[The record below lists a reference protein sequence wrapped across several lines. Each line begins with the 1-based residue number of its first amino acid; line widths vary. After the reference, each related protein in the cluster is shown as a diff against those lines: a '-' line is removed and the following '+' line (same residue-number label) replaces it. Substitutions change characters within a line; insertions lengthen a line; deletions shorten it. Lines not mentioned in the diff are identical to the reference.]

1 MGPEDPYTSGIWKV
15 LSFLCLSKISY
26 EELEPSASLHNV
38 VFKIIESQNT
48 LSHILG
54 TSQDESR
61 VVLVESYLN
70 FCQMARL
77 CGDSNDLLV
86 ALAKTG
92 YLELKYEMSPAMP
105 SIYPAILTERAEIL
119 WKRQE
124 YMEAVQTLRSLV
136 KISDQEFTLISKDI
150 ILAKLVEPFLA
161 FAGLNF

>member
-1 MGPEDPYTSGIWKV
+1 M
-15 LSFLCLSKISY
+15 
-26 EELEPSASLHNV
+26 HNV
-38 VFKIIESQNT
+38 VFKIIESQNVVRQV
-48 LSHILG
+48 LG
-54 TSQDESR
+54 TSQEESR

-92 YLELKYEMSPAMP
+92 YLELKYETSAAMA

-119 WKRQE
+119 WKRHE

-136 KISDQEFTLISKDI
+136 KISAHQEFTLISKDI
-150 ILAKLVEPFLA
+150 ILAKLVEPFPEI
-161 FAGLNF
+161 AGLIS

>member
-1 MGPEDPYTSGIWKV
+1 
-15 LSFLCLSKISY
+15 
-26 EELEPSASLHNV
+26 
-38 VFKIIESQNT
+38 
-48 LSHILG
+48 
-54 TSQDESR
+54 
-61 VVLVESYLN
+61 
-70 FCQMARL
+70 MARL